1 MLCVIAKLDGAA
13 TEKLQAL
20 RSLAFPPGEA
30 GLPLHGHITLA
41 TYVGKEEARFLEA
54 CRELLRDAPAFSV
67 RYGRLEVLE
76 ETSILAALP
85 EPSPELEALHR
96 RIAAAFPADLDLW
109 TGTERWR
116 AHTTLYYSPEADLES
131 LLRRMET
138 AFTPFTAHIS
148 AVEFSRVLESG
159 YEILGA
165 VKLSG

>member
-54 CRELLRDAPAFSV
+54 CRELLRGAPTFSV

-96 RIAAAFPADLDLW
+96 RIAAFPADLDPW
-109 TGTERWR
+109 TETARWLP
-116 AHTTLYYSPEADLES
+116 HTTLYYSPDADLES
-131 LLRRMET
+131 LHRRMET

-159 YEILGA
+159 YKILGA